1 MRGNEGIDVHP
12 SILQRRRPACGLS
25 VVLPKRTESFR
36 KLPPTEPCNAIAEQQ
51 IAGVNAMAPR
61 AARGLVVMG
70 AGAVMLATAACG
82 TQVPAQD
89 ADRLQRAAA
98 TAGASTSPA
107 AATPTTRPTAETT
120 PMVEATPMADASP
133 PAKQSSGRVRV
144 VDASRL
150 TADDGWVLTHRSLL
164 VTHDSGGSWT
174 EVTPPDRVGAIVGV
188 HFPSP
193 EEGYVAERDYDDL
206 DGTLTV
212 HHTSDGGASWQS
224 LVVDPHDYIQPLR
237 VSFSFPTAELGFAAV
252 RLESGGAF
260 SYASLLRTTDGG
272 TTWEVVGDAPAAS
285 GVTFLD
291 ASTGW
296 LVGGPTGISDLF
308 ATGDG
313 GRTWNKIG
321 PARPFAGNDT
331 RMGYRAP
338 IVIDDLVM
346 VPVTM
351 TRGAQVSEEFFVT
364 STATAA
370 RQEWSRVASVRLP
383 PSHGRGASLAVAAP
397 ARDSFLSA
405 TGDQGRL
412 VRATAAG
419 QAEVVSASGL
429 PVGVNRLD
437 FPTPLHGWAV
447 VQNDVCSGT
456 KESPV
461 CISTEAL
468 FATEDGGANWHDLTP
483 PAQE

>member
-1 MRGNEGIDVHP
+1 
-12 SILQRRRPACGLS
+12 
-25 VVLPKRTESFR
+25 
-36 KLPPTEPCNAIAEQQ
+36 
-51 IAGVNAMAPR
+51 
-61 AARGLVVMG
+61 
-70 AGAVMLATAACG
+70 
-82 TQVPAQD
+82 
-89 ADRLQRAAA
+89 
-98 TAGASTSPA
+98 
-107 AATPTTRPTAETT
+107 
-120 PMVEATPMADASP
+120 MVEATPTADASP

-272 TTWEVVGDAPAAS
+272 TTWEVVGDAPAAD

-296 LVGGPTGISDLF
+296 VVGGPTGITDLF
-308 ATGDG
+308 ATTDG
-313 GRTWNKIG
+313 GRTWKNIH
-321 PARPFAGNDT
+321 PAGSDVNADYSTPTVVEG
-331 RMGYRAP
+331 
-338 IVIDDLVM
+338 LV
-346 VPVTM
+346 VLPVTL
-351 TRGAQVSEEFFVT
+351 TGGARVTEEFFVT
-364 STATAA
+364 PTA
-370 RQEWSRVASVRLP
+370 RQNWSKVASVDLQHGCCESLP
-383 PSHGRGASLAVAAP
+383 AAIPAAETFFATPNGRE
-397 ARDSFLSA
+397 
-405 TGDQGRL
+405 QL
-412 VRATAAG
+412 VRVTGTGAA
-419 QAEVVSASGL
+419 AEVLHASGL

-468 FATEDGGANWHDLTP
+468 FATEDGGASWSDLSP